1 MVKNASALA
10 AAAAE
15 CRELSARTV
24 AAALTAAPGFQLTV
38 LEAAERLDA
47 IAASMENKAK
57 RKAREPA
64 IAILPGD
71 ATVEEVRTS
80 RKRQAT
86 RRGEHVY
93 LPSWTAMAQALP
105 NAFLR
110 SALFSTSG
118 SVQSDNDKVLSGD
131 KSLLVAGKEI
141 ASYKDT
147 TLTFSGY
154 ELCQFDRKVY
164 STCLDYYR
172 ESPLPT
178 EASSEHV
185 RTSFY
190 EFATRMGQTYGLNTH
205 RAIRASLLRLSFAQ
219 MRMRYNRWNLEI
231 PKLLS
236 VSFEDGE
243 PSGDFK
249 GSDILL
255 LKVSVSLAELFGPGE
270 WTAIDKRAVGY
281 DGLQGWLSNFYAG
294 HARGRW
300 VDVAWLQKLSGYK
313 SHIRN
318 FRAGLITALDK
329 LKSEQVPEG
338 CRVKDYHFSKDGEK
352 LLVLRPGW
360 TKPSEASV

>member
-1 MVKNASALA
+1 MFDFGRDHEWLLTDPTRGLEPKTWKGQSVEVERFLEENELIELYKRMHRNKFPLRWQA
-10 AAAAE
+10 AIW
-15 CRELSARTV
+15 L
-24 AAALTAAPGFQLTV
+24 
-38 LEAAERLDA
+38 
-47 IAASMENKAK
+47 I
-57 RKAREPA
+57 
-64 IAILPGD
+64 
-71 ATVEEVRTS
+71 
-80 RKRQAT
+80 
-86 RRGEHVY
+86 
-93 LPSWTAMAQALP
+93 TAM
-105 NAFLR
+105 
-110 SALFSTSG
+110 G
-118 SVQSDNDKVLSGD
+118 NDKVLSGD

-231 PKLLS
+231 PKLLA

-243 PSGDFK
+243 ASGEFK

-281 DGLQGWLSNFYAG
+281 DGLLGWLSNFYAG

-300 VDVAWLQKLSGYK
+300 VDVAWLQRLSGYK

-318 FRAGLITALDK
+318 FKAGLVTALDK

-360 TKPSEASV
+360 TKPSETSV

>member
-1 MVKNASALA
+1 MVDCAYTHSPRPPYIHHDQENKL
-10 AAAAE
+10 
-15 CRELSARTV
+15 
-24 AAALTAAPGFQLTV
+24 AALTF
-38 LEAAERLDA
+38 
-47 IAASMENKAK
+47 
-57 RKAREPA
+57 
-64 IAILPGD
+64 
-71 ATVEEVRTS
+71 
-80 RKRQAT
+80 
-86 RRGEHVY
+86 H
-93 LPSWTAMAQALP
+93 PSTFCP
-105 NAFLR
+105 
-110 SALFSTSG
+110 SP
-118 SVQSDNDKVLSGD
+118 
-131 KSLLVAGKEI
+131 
-141 ASYKDT
+141 SY
-147 TLTFSGY
+147 
-154 ELCQFDRKVY
+154 
-164 STCLDYYR
+164 
-172 ESPLPT
+172 
-178 EASSEHV
+178 ASSAVLRRVCPSRDNWFRHVTEHDGPV
-185 RTSFY
+185 C
-190 EFATRMGQTYGLNTH
+190 
-205 RAIRASLLRLSFAQ
+205 RASWAECHQGEGGAAWLSFAQ

-318 FRAGLITALDK
+318 FRAGLVTALDK